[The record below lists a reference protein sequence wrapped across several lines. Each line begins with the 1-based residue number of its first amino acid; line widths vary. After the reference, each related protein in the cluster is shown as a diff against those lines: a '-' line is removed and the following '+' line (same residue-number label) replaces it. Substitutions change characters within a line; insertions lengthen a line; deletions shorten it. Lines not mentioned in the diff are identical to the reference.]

1 MEASYTT
8 TPTSGTTPRQKL
20 GLSFNQ
26 KKHICAFHNDHP
38 EMKQID
44 LIKYFTKQFDLPYL
58 IPKSTI
64 SDLLKNK
71 KTYLSTTDKVEH
83 DKSQHSNLEEALY
96 AWYLNEKSTGANVA
110 DTQLIEKAES
120 LCKTLNLDGFKCSSG
135 WLYRFKHRY
144 ELNETG
150 KHVADDQSQD
160 DDDQSQNNISDY
172 LSQTGNLAICIVV
185 VTVASIRF

>member
-1 MEASYTT
+1 MTMEASYTT
-8 TPTSGTTPRQKL
+8 TTTSGTTPRQKL

-38 EMKQID
+38 EIKQID

-64 SDLLKNK
+64 SGLIRNKNM
-71 KTYLSTTDKVEH
+71 YLSNTCSDKK
-83 DKSQHSNLEEALY
+83 KSKAQYPHLEESLY
-96 AWYLNEKSTGANVA
+96 AWYLNEKSTGAIVA
-110 DTQLIEKAES
+110 DTQLTEKAES

-150 KHVADDQSQD
+150 KHVTDDQSQD
-160 DDDQSQNNISDY
+160 DYDQSQNNISDY
-172 LSQTGNLAICIVV
+172 MSQTGKKVK
-185 VTVASIRF
+185 